1 MAWLSKVFGRSF
13 DPGNPAVGLAR
24 WSGGSRRVVA
34 HALAMGGPLSVA
46 RAGGLPL
53 YDALIRW
60 NLSFG
65 RAVDLCAVATVRCA
79 CAGLDV
85 IAAC

>member
-1 MAWLSKVFGRSF
+1 MALKGFLAGPSIRVTLR
-13 DPGNPAVGLAR
+13 VGLAR

-34 HALAMGGPLSVA
+34 YALAMGGPLSVA
-46 RAGGLPL
+46 RAGGLRFCTTL
-53 YDALIRW
+53 LFGGTYLV
-60 NLSFG
+60 G
-65 RAVDLCAVATVRCA
+65 RAVDLCAVATIPVR